1 MIVITKILI
10 KGVKYNISVN
20 ILELIDLLWSTNLK
34 SKSKQKSLKYQEN
47 SKKQLYNV
55 GILDSRWEEADFRK
69 KSKKKFWNAVDSFS
83 SWFYR
88 LLSSK
93 FRYL

>member
-20 ILELIDLLWSTNLK
+20 ILELIDLLPINQFK
-34 SKSKQKSLKYQEN
+34 IKIKQKSLKYQEN

-55 GILDSRWEEADFRK
+55 GILDSR
-69 KSKKKFWNAVDSFS
+69 
-83 SWFYR
+83 
-88 LLSSK
+88 
-93 FRYL
+93 

>member
-20 ILELIDLLWSTNLK
+20 ILELIDLLRSTNLK

-55 GILDSRWEEADFRK
+55 GILDSR
-69 KSKKKFWNAVDSFS
+69 
-83 SWFYR
+83 
-88 LLSSK
+88 
-93 FRYL
+93 